1 MQLLCLAGIGLVLF
15 FVLWGLSRRKPPAQ
29 AARKDY
35 TPVYLSLADRP
46 ASILR
51 GMDLLVSQSQRVDTT
66 AQKWWWLPLA
76 VFGAGAG
83 LILVDGVLLLR
94 GYTSVIFSAAGLVLW
109 AAAFVLAFRLRRSR
123 AQAFP
128 PRYAGAREILH
139 TLRDDLRPDTTFLG
153 HLDLT
158 GALLPSKV
166 AREANDAQNRT
177 TQFFRDEWLSLKA
190 KLYDGNVLRVSAIQ
204 RSKQRKPYWKRSR
217 ISGKTKLK
225 PAKFKGSLQQLKVRI
240 AVNPQA
246 YQIVPNAKFKA
257 GQNMGKFTLTSLST
271 EGGLIE
277 FIASSPFEEVDSEHV
292 LNVLHAAYSLL
303 QRKAA

>member
-1 MQLLCLAGIGLVLF
+1 M
-15 FVLWGLSRRKPPAQ
+15 
-29 AARKDY
+29 
-35 TPVYLSLADRP
+35 
-46 ASILR
+46 
-51 GMDLLVSQSQRVDTT
+51 
-66 AQKWWWLPLA
+66 
-76 VFGAGAG
+76 
-83 LILVDGVLLLR
+83 
-94 GYTSVIFSAAGLVLW
+94 
-109 AAAFVLAFRLRRSR
+109 
-123 AQAFP
+123 
-128 PRYAGAREILH
+128 
-139 TLRDDLRPDTTFLG
+139 
-153 HLDLT
+153 
-158 GALLPSKV
+158 
-166 AREANDAQNRT
+166 
-177 TQFFRDEWLSLKA
+177 
-190 KLYDGNVLRVSAIQ
+190 LRVSAIQ